1 MKQPVEV
8 LLRVLTVLIGLVLL
22 AGVGLNFTNAV
33 MRYGMGIS
41 LRWAEEILVFG
52 LVLIVA
58 VGLVVSTARAE
69 HLRID
74 VLQGFLPRWVRVIS
88 HLVLAGTFLYLS
100 MQSHAVV
107 ALMMRFGQQS
117 VAARIPMW
125 IPHGFLLIAF
135 WLGAAACLYAI
146 WREYRPVP
154 GAVASNPA
162 LPDIEG
168 RS

>member
-1 MKQPVEV
+1 MKRPVELALQGLTI
-8 LLRVLTVLIGLVLL
+8 LLGLVLL

-33 MRYGMGIS
+33 MRYGLGIS

-58 VGLVVSTARAE
+58 VGMVVSTARAE

-74 VLQGFLPRWVRVIS
+74 VLQGFLPRWVRAAG
-88 HLVLAGTFLYLS
+88 HLVLGGTFIYMS
-100 MQSHAVV
+100 IQSHAVV
-107 ALMMRFGQQS
+107 SLMMRFGQQS

-125 IPHGFLLIAF
+125 IPHGFLLVAF
-135 WLGAAACLYAI
+135 WAGAAACLYAI
-146 WREYRPVP
+146 WREYRPAR
-154 GAVASNPA
+154 GAAAQPHG
-162 LPDIEG
+162 LEDYEG